1 MAKRF
6 SFRALQL
13 ESLELRQLM
22 ASDLPGLLQTGF
34 LETYSVDGTGN
45 NLVHIEW
52 GSTDEQLLRLASP
65 QYSDGI
71 ALPGGTTRPSPR
83 EISNTVSDQGS
94 TGMVNQGRM
103 SAFAY
108 AWGQFIDHDLGLTP
122 TGASEKLSIAIPK
135 GDPYFDPAGTGTK
148 TMSLDR
154 SAIASGTGTSTSN
167 PRQQINALTA
177 WLDGSM
183 IYGSDT
189 VTAKS
194 LRTMVDGKMKLAAD
208 GMLPLNNSQNFPSG
222 TVPMFNGSPTLSS
235 DQMFAAGEVRANENI
250 ELSSLQTLFI
260 REHNRWATILKTKS
274 TSLTDEELYVRS
286 RSIVIGELQSITF
299 NEWLP
304 SILGPKAIG
313 PYRGYN
319 PSTNPQLSNEFAT
332 AAFRFGHSLLGDEIG
347 FLDSSGKAIVED
359 VALSDALFN
368 PVLLQKF
375 GLEPILKY
383 LASDSASE
391 LDIKVVNSVRNF
403 LFGPPGAGG
412 LDLVSL
418 NIQRGRDHGLASY
431 NAVRASMGLPKVKGF
446 EGITS
451 DVAMQNKLKALY
463 GTVDNMDL
471 WVAILAEDHVPGGN
485 LGPTGTR
492 IVAAQFERIR
502 NGDRLWYQRT
512 FNGSLLNEIQRTTLS
527 DVIARNTSLKNVQ
540 ANVFVFYPRVEGM
553 VTADLPGGNPSGA
566 LRGGPVRPNPVAV
579 PLAGW
584 TVSLIDQDGVEV
596 ASTRTDSRGQFR
608 LDSISGLKTGSFK
621 IQLTKDPMGNRVVRG
636 DSQCVGIQRGDQVVT
651 GIRLSLPLPRGLQA
665 PLAATAVVLKKSKL
679 ATDSVFSEL
688 GR

>member
-6 SFRALQL
+6 SFRKLQL

-22 ASDLPGLLQTGF
+22 ASDLPGVLKPGSF
-34 LETYSVDGTGN
+34 ETYSVNGTGN
-45 NLVHIEW
+45 NLAQIEW

-71 ALPGGTTRPSPR
+71 SSPGGTNRPSAR
-83 EISNTVSDQGS
+83 EISNMVSDQGS
-94 TGMVNQGRM
+94 SGMVNQGRM

-122 TGASEKLSIAIPK
+122 TGNSEKLSIAIPK
-135 GDPYFDPAGTGTK
+135 GDPYFDPTGTGTK

-154 SAIASGTGTSTSN
+154 STVAAGTGTSTSN
-167 PRQQINALTA
+167 PRQQLNALTA

-183 IYGSDT
+183 IYGSDAA
-189 VTAKS
+189 TAKS
-194 LRTMVDGKMKLAAD
+194 LRTMVDGKMKLAGD

-222 TVPMFNGSPTLSS
+222 TVPMFNGSPTLTS

-250 ELSSLQTLFI
+250 ELSSLQTLFV

-274 TSLTDEELYVRS
+274 PSLTDEELYVRA
-286 RSIVIGELQSITF
+286 RAIVIGELQSITF

-304 SILGPKAIG
+304 SILGPNAIG

-319 PSTNPQLSNEFAT
+319 PGTNPQLSNEFAT
-332 AAFRFGHSLLGDEIG
+332 AAFRFGHSLLSDEIG
-347 FLDSSGKAIVED
+347 FLDSNGNAMAED

-391 LDIKVVNSVRNF
+391 LDTKAVNSVRNF

-431 NAVRASMGLPKVKGF
+431 NAVRTSLGLPKVNGF
-446 EGITS
+446 AEITS
-451 DVAMQNKLKALY
+451 DVAMQSKLKTLY

-485 LGPTGTR
+485 LGSTGTK
-492 IVAAQFERIR
+492 IIASQFERIR
-502 NGDRLWYQRT
+502 NGDRFWYQRS
-512 FNGSLLNEIQRTTLS
+512 FSGAMLNEIQRTRLS
-527 DVIARNTSLKNVQ
+527 EVIARNTSLKNVQ
-540 ANVFVFYPRVEGM
+540 PNVFVFNPRIEGM
-553 VTADLPGGNPSGA
+553 VIAELPRSNPSGA
-566 LRGGPVRPNPVAV
+566 VRGGPIRPTSVAA

-584 TVSLIDQDGVEV
+584 TVSLIGQDGIEV

-608 LDSISGLKTGSFK
+608 LDPVSGLKTGTFK
-621 IQLTKDPMGNRVVRG
+621 IQVTKDPVGNGIVRG
-636 DSQCVGIQRGDQVVT
+636 DSQLIGIQRGDQVVS
-651 GIRLSLPLPRGLQA
+651 GVRLSLPLPRGMQS
-665 PLAATAVVLKKSKL
+665 PLAATAAVLRKSTS

>member
-6 SFRALQL
+6 SFRKLQL

-22 ASDLPGLLQTGF
+22 ASDLPGVLKPGSF
-34 LETYSVDGTGN
+34 ETYSVNGTGN
-45 NLVHIEW
+45 NLAQIEW

-71 ALPGGTTRPSPR
+71 SSPGGTNRPSAR
-83 EISNTVSDQGS
+83 EISNMVSEQGS
-94 TGMVNQGRM
+94 SGMVNQGRM

-122 TGASEKLSIAIPK
+122 TGNSEKLSIAIPK
-135 GDPYFDPAGTGTK
+135 GDPYFDPTGTGTK

-154 SAIASGTGTSTSN
+154 STVAAGTGTSTSN
-167 PRQQINALTA
+167 PRQQLNALTA

-183 IYGSDT
+183 IYGSDAA
-189 VTAKS
+189 TAKS
-194 LRTMVDGKMKLAAD
+194 LRTMVDGKMKLAGD

-222 TVPMFNGSPTLSS
+222 TVPMFNGSPTLTS

-250 ELSSLQTLFI
+250 ELSSLQTLFV

-274 TSLTDEELYVRS
+274 PSLTDEELYVRA
-286 RSIVIGELQSITF
+286 RAIVIGELQSITF

-304 SILGPKAIG
+304 SILGPNAIG

-319 PSTNPQLSNEFAT
+319 PGTNPQLSNEFAT
-332 AAFRFGHSLLGDEIG
+332 AAFRFGHSLLSDEIG
-347 FLDSSGKAIVED
+347 FLDSNGNAMAED

-391 LDIKVVNSVRNF
+391 LDTKAVNSVRNF

-431 NAVRASMGLPKVKGF
+431 NAVRTSLGLPKVNGF
-446 EGITS
+446 AEITS
-451 DVAMQNKLKALY
+451 DVAMQSKLKTLY

-485 LGPTGTR
+485 LGSTGTK
-492 IVAAQFERIR
+492 IIASQFERIR
-502 NGDRLWYQRT
+502 NGDRFWYQRS
-512 FNGSLLNEIQRTTLS
+512 FSGAMLNEIQRTRLS
-527 DVIARNTSLKNVQ
+527 EVIARNTSLKNVQ
-540 ANVFVFYPRVEGM
+540 PNVFVFNPRIEGM
-553 VTADLPGGNPSGA
+553 VIAELPRSNPSGA
-566 LRGGPVRPNPVAV
+566 VRGGPIRPTSVAA

-584 TVSLIDQDGVEV
+584 TVSLIGQDGIEV

-608 LDSISGLKTGSFK
+608 LDPVSGLKTGTFK
-621 IQLTKDPMGNRVVRG
+621 IQVTKDPVGNGIVRG
-636 DSQCVGIQRGDQVVT
+636 DSQLIGIQRGDQVVS
-651 GIRLSLPLPRGLQA
+651 GVRLSLPLPRGMQS
-665 PLAATAVVLKKSKL
+665 PLAATAAVLRKSTS

>member
-6 SFRALQL
+6 SFRKLQL

-22 ASDLPGLLQTGF
+22 ASDLPGVLKPGSF
-34 LETYSVDGTGN
+34 ETYSVDGTGN
-45 NLVHIEW
+45 NLAQIEW

-71 ALPGGTTRPSPR
+71 SSQGGTNRPSAR
-83 EISNTVSDQGS
+83 EISNMVSDQGS
-94 TGMVNQGRM
+94 SGMVNQGRM

-122 TGASEKLSIAIPK
+122 TGNSEKLSIAIPK
-135 GDPYFDPAGTGTK
+135 GDPYFDPTGTGTK

-154 SAIASGTGTSTSN
+154 STVAAGTGTSTSN
-167 PRQQINALTA
+167 PRQQLNALTA

-183 IYGSDT
+183 IYGSDAA
-189 VTAKS
+189 TAKS
-194 LRTMVDGKMKLAAD
+194 LRTMVDGKMKLAGD

-222 TVPMFNGSPTLSS
+222 TVPMFNGSPTLTS

-250 ELSSLQTLFI
+250 ELSSLQTLFV

-274 TSLTDEELYVRS
+274 PSLTDEELYVRA
-286 RSIVIGELQSITF
+286 RAIVIGELQSITF

-304 SILGPKAIG
+304 SILGPNAIG

-319 PSTNPQLSNEFAT
+319 PGTNPQLSNEFAT
-332 AAFRFGHSLLGDEIG
+332 AAFRFGHSLLSDEIG
-347 FLDSSGKAIVED
+347 FLDSNGNAMAED

-391 LDIKVVNSVRNF
+391 LDTKAVNSVRNF

-431 NAVRASMGLPKVKGF
+431 NAVRTSLGLPKVNGF
-446 EGITS
+446 AEITS
-451 DVAMQNKLKALY
+451 DVAMQSKLKTLY

-485 LGPTGTR
+485 LGSTGTR
-492 IVAAQFERIR
+492 IIASQFERIR
-502 NGDRLWYQRT
+502 NGDRFWYQRS
-512 FNGSLLNEIQRTTLS
+512 FSGAMLNEIQRTRLS
-527 DVIARNTSLKNVQ
+527 EVIARNTSLKNVQ
-540 ANVFVFYPRVEGM
+540 PNVFFFNPRIEGM
-553 VTADLPGGNPSGA
+553 VIAELPRSNPSGA
-566 LRGGPVRPNPVAV
+566 VRGGPIRPTPVAV

-584 TVSLIDQDGVEV
+584 TVSLISQDGVEV

-608 LDSISGLKTGSFK
+608 LDPVSGLKTGTFK
-621 IQLTKDPMGNRVVRG
+621 IQVTKDPVGNGIVRG
-636 DSQCVGIQRGDQVVT
+636 DSQLIGIQRGDQVVS
-651 GIRLSLPLPRGLQA
+651 GVRLSLPLPRGMQS
-665 PLAATAVVLKKSKL
+665 PLAATAAVLRKSTS

>member
-6 SFRALQL
+6 SFRKLQL

-22 ASDLPGLLQTGF
+22 ASDLPGVLKPGSF
-34 LETYSVDGTGN
+34 ETYSVNGTGN
-45 NLVHIEW
+45 NLAQIEW

-71 ALPGGTTRPSPR
+71 SSPGGTNRPSAR
-83 EISNTVSDQGS
+83 EISNMVSDQGS
-94 TGMVNQGRM
+94 SGMVNQGRM

-122 TGASEKLSIAIPK
+122 TGNSEKLSIAIPK
-135 GDPYFDPAGTGTK
+135 RDPYFDPTGTGTK

-154 SAIASGTGTSTSN
+154 STVAAGTGTSTSN
-167 PRQQINALTA
+167 PRQQLNALTA

-183 IYGSDT
+183 IYGSDAA
-189 VTAKS
+189 TAKS
-194 LRTMVDGKMKLAAD
+194 LRTMVDGKMKLAGD

-222 TVPMFNGSPTLSS
+222 TVPMFNGSPTLTS

-250 ELSSLQTLFI
+250 ELSSLQTLFV

-274 TSLTDEELYVRS
+274 PSLTDEELYVRA
-286 RSIVIGELQSITF
+286 RAIVIGELQSITF

-304 SILGPKAIG
+304 SILGPNAIG

-319 PSTNPQLSNEFAT
+319 PGTNPQLSNEFAT
-332 AAFRFGHSLLGDEIG
+332 AAFRFGHSLLSDDIG
-347 FLDSSGKAIVED
+347 FLDSNGNAMAED

-391 LDIKVVNSVRNF
+391 LDTKAVNSVRNF

-431 NAVRASMGLPKVKGF
+431 NAVRTSLGLPKVNGF
-446 EGITS
+446 AEITS
-451 DVAMQNKLKALY
+451 DVAMQSKLKTLY

-485 LGPTGTR
+485 LGSTGTK
-492 IVAAQFERIR
+492 IIASQFERIR
-502 NGDRLWYQRT
+502 NGDRFWYQRS
-512 FNGSLLNEIQRTTLS
+512 FSGAMLNEIQRTRLS
-527 DVIARNTSLKNVQ
+527 EVIARNTSLKNVQ
-540 ANVFVFYPRVEGM
+540 PNVFVFNPRIEGM
-553 VTADLPGGNPSGA
+553 VIAELPRSNPSGA
-566 LRGGPVRPNPVAV
+566 VRGGPIRPTSVAA

-584 TVSLIDQDGVEV
+584 TVSLIGQDGIEV

-608 LDSISGLKTGSFK
+608 LDPVSGLKTGTFK
-621 IQLTKDPMGNRVVRG
+621 IQVTKDPVGNGIVRG
-636 DSQCVGIQRGDQVVT
+636 DSQLIGIQRGDQVVS
-651 GIRLSLPLPRGLQA
+651 GVRLSLPLPRGMQS
-665 PLAATAVVLKKSKL
+665 PLAATAAVLRKSTS